1 MTLPRP
7 TRRLAGAAGVSLV
20 AAIGLALA
28 APVLAAEA
36 GVSIA
41 DKRFEPATID
51 VAVGDSVTW
60 TVTKSIGEPHSVTSG
75 KPTDTGTGSI
85 FDSGLDKL
93 KDDGG
98 TFTFTFEA
106 EGTYD
111 YFCQVHPEMVGQ
123 VVVTAAGG
131 EGGEAHAPIPPE
143 RKLLGGVILA
153 VTLVVLFVAAWFWRR
168 MNPAQP

>member
-7 TRRLAGAAGVSLV
+7 TWRLAGAAGISLV
-20 AAIGLALA
+20 AALGLALA
-28 APVLAAEA
+28 APVLAAEK

-41 DKRFEPATID
+41 DKTFTPGTID

-75 KPTDTGTGSI
+75 KPADTAPGSI
-85 FDSGLDKL
+85 FDSGLDNL

-98 TFTFTFEA
+98 TFTFKFEA

-111 YFCQVHPEMVGQ
+111 YFCQVHPEMVGK

-131 EGGEAHAPIPPE
+131 EGSEVHAPISPE
-143 RKLLGGVILA
+143 RKLLGGAILA
-153 VTLVVLFVAAWFWRR
+153 VTLVVLFIAAWFWRR
-168 MNPAQP
+168 MNPA